1 MRIAGSELVNVEPSV
16 LFPLLRDANAL
27 RRFLPG
33 AEELTEMAPDEY
45 RLYVRQRL
53 GPYDDLFTGTLH
65 LSEKDTEGCLRA
77 VANLES
83 PNGMLRLAGDIQ
95 LEETADRTT
104 LLRYEGD
111 LELGGRL
118 TSVPPRLLETTAN
131 AYLRRIF
138 ESLDRET
145 AAPQPYPLRRPPG
158 APNREPAGPHLSLRL
173 PSWALPALGVVAGLV
188 ILRAVD
194 NRRLN
199 RLIAE
204 ATQPTSRTDA
214 S

>member
-1 MRIAGSELVNVEPSV
+1 MRIEGSEHVNVEPGV

-53 GPYDDLFTGTLH
+53 GPYNDLFTGTLH
-65 LSEKDTEGCLRA
+65 LSEKNTEGCLR
-77 VANLES
+77 VIANLES
-83 PNGMLRLAGDIQ
+83 PNGMLRLAGDLQ
-95 LEETADRTT
+95 LEETADKNT

-118 TSVPPRLLETTAN
+118 TSVSPRLLETTVN

-138 ESLDRET
+138 EALERET
-145 AAPQPYPLRRPPG
+145 AGPQPYPLRRPPG
-158 APNREPAGPHLSLRL
+158 APSGEPSGFHLNLKL
-173 PSWALPALGVVAGLV
+173 PSWAVPALAAAAGL
-188 ILRAVD
+188 IALRALD
-194 NRRLN
+194 NRRIK

-204 ATQPTSRTDA
+204 ATETTPRTNA

>member
-1 MRIAGSELVNVEPSV
+1 MRIDGCELINGEPGV

-27 RRFLPG
+27 RRVLPG

-65 LSEKDTEGCLRA
+65 LSEKNTEGCLRA

-95 LEETADRTT
+95 LEETADTNT
-104 LLRYEGD
+104 LLRYEGE

-118 TSVPPRLLETTAN
+118 TSVPPRLLETTVN
-131 AYLRRIF
+131 AYLRRVF
-138 ESLDRET
+138 EALERET
-145 AAPQPYPLRRPPG
+145 AGPQPYPLRRPPG
-158 APNREPAGPHLSLRL
+158 APNREPAGLHLSLKL
-173 PSWALPALGVVAGLV
+173 PSWVVPALVAAAGL
-188 ILRAVD
+188 AVFRVLD
-194 NRRLN
+194 NRRIN
-199 RLIAE
+199 RLIAQAGE
-204 ATQPTSRTDA
+204 SPTRTDA
-214 S
+214 P